1 MIDKILKLIKSLVFR
16 IHVLKVVC
24 VVLFLVVFFR
34 LYSIQV
40 TYSSD
45 YTSYIERS
53 STIELKTNVPRGV
66 MYDRNFNILVDN
78 QAVNTITYQRY
89 SDVDVDEMKQI
100 ARELANLIEVDFSKL
115 AKRDLKDLYIEVF
128 PEEAK
133 ALVTSK
139 ELKELSDDEIYKL
152 QLSRITEEMT
162 DQISDYDRE
171 VQAIYINMN
180 KGTNLTS
187 NIIKKGAT
195 QDEIAVVSENL
206 DSLPGV
212 NTEMDWDR
220 TYPSVAGLHPVY
232 GKVTSY
238 EEGLPAELSEYYKA
252 HDYQSN
258 DRVGRSQLELYYEAL
273 LSGFKSQYVLQKN
286 NGVSNYTEIY
296 EGQRGYEMVLSLDA
310 NLQAA
315 VNQIVEDEL
324 LAAKTRSNT
333 TEYLR
338 QAYVVA
344 MNPNTGEV
352 LSMTGKIIEFNEE
365 TGQYDIYDNSL
376 GTIQSAFTMGSV
388 VKGASLLA
396 GYHYGVTDI
405 NDSII
410 DAPMTFKGGLIKK
423 SWKTL
428 GLVNDSDALKFSSN
442 VYFMMQ
448 TIRLGGSVYTPG
460 GALVLDLEAFDKYR
474 DFFYQLG
481 LGVETGIDL
490 PNESIGLVESSRT
503 SGKLL
508 DFSIGQADLYTTM
521 QLVQYVSTI
530 ATNGYRY
537 APQIVRDVYLPSNES
552 EEGKQLIKPFK
563 PNLLNVVEMDQK
575 YFDRVKDGFI
585 RALQE
590 SGGTGYGVF
599 YQADYNPAG
608 KTGTAQEYARDA
620 EGDYIKDEN
629 DDFIEVYNRTL
640 IAYAP
645 ADNPEI
651 AIAVVVPQNEKP
663 TQSDSAS
670 LNIGHAVFQAYFDL
684 KKQSGTNQTEE
695 PSDQTIPA
703 GEVTENPSSDVIE
716 GQSGDVEAV
725 LPSETSVEEEQE

>member
-24 VVLFLVVFFR
+24 VVLFLVVCFR

-45 YTSYIERS
+45 YISYIERS

-66 MYDRNFNILVDN
+66 MYDRNFNVLVDN

-100 ARELANLIEVDFSKL
+100 ARDLANLIEVDFSKL
-115 AKRDLKDLYIEVF
+115 GQRDLKDLYLEVF

-133 ALVTSK
+133 ALVTAK
-139 ELKELSDDEIYKL
+139 ELKELSDDNKIYKL

-162 DQISDYDRE
+162 DQISDYDRK
-171 VQAIYINMN
+171 VHAIFINMN

-195 QDEIAVVSENL
+195 QDEVAIVSENL

-238 EEGLPAELSEYYKA
+238 EEGLPSELSEYYKA

-273 LSGFKSQYVLQKN
+273 LSGFKSQYLLQKN
-286 NGVSNYTEIY
+286 NGISKYTEIY
-296 EGQRGYEMVLSLDA
+296 EGQRGYEMVLSLNA

-315 VNQIVEDEL
+315 VNKIVEDEL

-338 QAYVVA
+338 EAYVVA
-344 MNPNTGEV
+344 LNPNTGEV

-365 TGQYDIYDNSL
+365 TGQYEVYDNSL
-376 GTIQSAFTMGSV
+376 GTVQSAFTMGSV
-388 VKGASLLA
+388 VKGGSLLA
-396 GYHYGVTDI
+396 GYHYGVTDV

-423 SWKTL
+423 SWKSL
-428 GLVNDSDALKFSSN
+428 GFVNDSDALKFSSN

-448 TIRLGGSVYTPG
+448 TIRLGGSIYTPG

-474 DFFYQLG
+474 DFFYQFG

-490 PNESIGLVESSRT
+490 PNESIGLIEPSRT

-521 QLVQYVSTI
+521 QLAQYVSTI

-552 EEGKQLIKPFK
+552 EEGKQLIKSFK
-563 PNLLNVVEMDQK
+563 PKLLNVVELNQK
-575 YFDRVKDGFI
+575 YFARVKDGFR

-620 EGDYIKDEN
+620 EGKYIKDAN

-645 ADNPEI
+645 ADNPEV
-651 AIAVVVPQNEKP
+651 AIAVVVPQGEKP

-684 KKQSGTNQTEE
+684 KKQSGANQTEE
-695 PSDQTIPA
+695 PSDQAIPA
-703 GEVTENPSSDVIE
+703 GEVTE
-716 GQSGDVEAV
+716 GQSGDVEAIL
-725 LPSETSVEEEQE
+725 LPETPVVEEE